1 MNKSK
6 KNLHGFT
13 LIELIVVL
21 MILGIL
27 AAMVVPSFTGY
38 IDKQKEKSA
47 IEECRNVVAAA
58 QSLYNDQI
66 AKNNPDSIQD
76 KVSYDE
82 TLELAGVN
90 GKITKIAAVSTL
102 YDSSKEGS
110 SEVLPASEYYFQI
123 KGLTYTAENGLHV
136 KYEANTNPKYVI
148 TDDSVYTP
156 LEEYIKDYQQVM
168 KQLIDSNKITYYYSQ
183 RSYYAQEYIKEVG
196 GTFLQVDPAF
206 LGEHNKGKELYWQP
220 YYIGN
225 GEQGAKGSTS
235 TLLFASPKDGTE
247 ELKYVH
253 NNWRAHLIY
262 FQGQIYESTYE
273 ETDYKGNGK
282 GIWTSAI
289 DKLKN
294 CKSDQDVLDW
304 LNNPENKFKP
314 LNN

>member
-136 KYEANTNPKYVI
+136 KYEANADPKYVI

-156 LEEYIKDYQQVM
+156 LEEYIKDYQQTIS
-168 KQLIDSNKITYYYSQ
+168 QLIDDGKITNLNGQ
-183 RSYYAQEYIKEVG
+183 RYEYAQEYLKITG
-196 GTFLQVDPAF
+196 GTYLQVESVF
-206 LGEHNKGKELYWQP
+206 LGEQNKGKELYWQP
-220 YYIGN
+220 YYIAN
-225 GEQGAKGSTS
+225 GKQGPKGSTS
-235 TLLFASPKDGTE
+235 TLLFATPRNGTE
-247 ELKYVH
+247 AKDTH
-253 NNWRAHLIY
+253 NQWKAYLVY
-262 FQGQIYESTYE
+262 FQGQVYQSTADP
-273 ETDYKGNGK
+273 DYY
-282 GIWTSAI
+282 
-289 DKLKN
+289 KN
-294 CKSDQDVLDW
+294 RFSSVSGLRTCKSDQDVLDW